1 MSRKQLLVLWLL
13 AAWLAFAFFYAAR
26 QVEEPTLVDEAKAKL
41 SGEPAPEP
49 KVTCEFV
56 WERDASKLVLL
67 VVPALLF
74 GVPLILTL
82 GQKK

>member
-1 MSRKQLLVLWLL
+1 MNRKQLVAVWLL
-13 AAWLAFAFFYAAR
+13 AAWVAFAFFYAAR
-26 QVEEPTLVDEAKAKL
+26 QVEEPTFVDEAKAKL
-41 SGEPAPEP
+41 SGEPAPDP
-49 KVTCEFV
+49 KVTYEFV
-56 WERDASKLVLL
+56 WERDGRKLVML